1 MRSLAPLGM
10 LGFVI
15 FASPFA
21 DAATISGKVTGPDG
35 APFRGA
41 FVQARHA
48 GLKMTV
54 SVMSDNQGRF
64 FAENL
69 PAGEYRVQV
78 RAIGYKTNPKT
89 GMNLTADQ
97 TASADFALD
106 RNLPA
111 AGLPAPAQ

>member
-15 FASPFA
+15 FASSCA
-21 DAATISGKVTGPDG
+21 DAATISGTVTGPDG

-54 SVMSDNQGRF
+54 SVLSDNQGHF
-64 FAENL
+64 YAENL
-69 PAGEYRVQV
+69 PAGEYRLQV
-78 RAIGYKTNPKT
+78 RAVGYKTSPKN
-89 GMNLTADQ
+89 GVNLTADQ
-97 TASADFALD
+97 NASADSNTL
-106 RNLPA
+106 N
-111 AGLPAPAQ
+111 APT